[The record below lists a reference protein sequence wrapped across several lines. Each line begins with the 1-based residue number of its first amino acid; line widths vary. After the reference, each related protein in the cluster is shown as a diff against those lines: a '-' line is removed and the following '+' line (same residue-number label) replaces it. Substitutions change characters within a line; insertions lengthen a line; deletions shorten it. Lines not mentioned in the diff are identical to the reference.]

1 MLIGELNMKLAIVTI
16 LSLLLIVVVFTGCIT
31 SPTTGAYTTN
41 LPVVKDGS
49 KTSFSLN
56 QNEFYSAVVFLES
69 NEYAYVNCVISPTD
83 YKGLVDL
90 KYIIPNGSLTVT
102 ADHYDWMRVGGSGK
116 GNYTLKF
123 TYPTPS
129 PDKINTKEGNTP
141 TWPTTCEVVVSCE
154 VTTEYKTK

>member
-1 MLIGELNMKLAIVTI
+1 MKISKIAI
-16 LSLLLIVVVFTGCIT
+16 LSLLFLITILFTGCTT

-41 LPVVKDGS
+41 LPVMKDGS

-69 NEYAYVNCVISPTD
+69 NEYAYINCVISPTD
-83 YKGLVDL
+83 YEGLVDL
-90 KYIIPNGSLTVT
+90 KYIIPNGSLTVK

-116 GNYTLKF
+116 GKYTLKF

-129 PDKINTKEGNTP
+129 PDAIVAKEGYTP
-141 TWPTTCEVVVSCE
+141 TWPATCEVVVSCE